1 MRPCIIRPHVGWNNT
16 RAAPGALVTCVRVRP
31 VYLLDALREMLLKV
45 YAGQQDDGSWPQW
58 FHFLPELISPG
69 HRNSH
74 GDIAYWPLLV
84 LGEYLERT
92 SDLDFLDE
100 QVPFVKQRALSPR
113 TAIRDHV
120 LAALDYIEAHRTR
133 DPRLPAY
140 GHGDWN
146 DSLQPTSASLAEQM
160 CSTWTTELEI
170 HSLETL
176 ANALGPVYPDL
187 SKRLRSR
194 AAATREGLTD
204 VFLADGELAGYAIIG
219 NPTME
224 LMVHPRDERTRLHHG
239 ILQMIHAISGEL
251 LDPLDMKHHLD
262 IIAEYLTGPMGT
274 YLFDAP
280 ITYSGGTSHYFK
292 RAEAATFWGREIGLM
307 YTHAHLRFIE
317 ALTHA
322 GRAQQAWDEL
332 KKVIPIGITNRV
344 PGGNAPPS
352 GLLLLLSRYRLR
364 RPLRSQ
370 PARPCPVHDHNR
382 VRGRLARIFLRT
394 RTDLAYRHRRH
405 TRHPDTGPPIDR

>member
-1 MRPCIIRPHVGWNNT
+1 M
-16 RAAPGALVTCVRVRP
+16 
-31 VYLLDALREMLLKV
+31 
-45 YAGQQDDGSWPQW
+45 
-58 FHFLPELISPG
+58 
-69 HRNSH
+69 
-74 GDIAYWPLLV
+74 
-84 LGEYLERT
+84 
-92 SDLDFLDE
+92 
-100 QVPFVKQRALSPR
+100 PFVKQRALSPR

-224 LMVHPRDERTRLHHG
+224 LMVHPRDERTGLHHG

-262 IIAEYLTGPMGT
+262 IIAEYLTGPM
-274 YLFDAP
+274 AH
-280 ITYSGGTSHYFK
+280 TYSTRPSPIQAARRTTSNELRQPLSGDEKSASCTPTPIYALLKLSHML
-292 RAEAATFWGREIGLM
+292 AE
-307 YTHAHLRFIE
+307 
-317 ALTHA
+317 
-322 GRAQQAWDEL
+322 
-332 KKVIPIGITNRV
+332 
-344 PGGNAPPS
+344 PS
-352 GLLLLLSRYRLR
+352 
-364 RPLRSQ
+364 
-370 PARPCPVHDHNR
+370 
-382 VRGRLARIFLRT
+382 
-394 RTDLAYRHRRH
+394 RH
-405 TRHPDTGPPIDR
+405 GMN